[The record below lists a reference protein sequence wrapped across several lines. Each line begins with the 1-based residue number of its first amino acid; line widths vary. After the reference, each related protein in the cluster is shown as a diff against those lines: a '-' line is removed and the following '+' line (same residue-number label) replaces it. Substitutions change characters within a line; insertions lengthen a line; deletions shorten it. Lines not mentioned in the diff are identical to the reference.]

1 MYLADASKS
10 TIQLKFDFHFDAK
23 YRMCISILEARIY
36 RLEFRGSSSFIWFY
50 WISIVVYSVFH
61 DSAVEQQNQ
70 VKLLANRRYQVY
82 R

>member
-1 MYLADASKS
+1 MY
-10 TIQLKFDFHFDAK
+10 
-23 YRMCISILEARIY
+23 ISILEARIY

-50 WISIVVYSVFH
+50 WISIIVYSVFH